1 METGVR
7 SASLLPPNSNG
18 DFSTTVDD
26 NTNGGDFKDVNTK
39 ESQCGKDNELLQV
52 LIALVIL
59 IPLSVVL
66 VACCCCSCCAFCA
79 CLKPSRYEHAN
90 NNLKS
95 AKTRV
100 YFESKLSQE
109 STDSMI
115 ANSSTCPLF
124 PSRTCAH
131 PPIR

>member
-1 METGVR
+1 MEANVR
-7 SASLLPPNSNG
+7 NASFPPPNSNANRSDDANDG
-18 DFSTTVDD
+18 DSK
-26 NTNGGDFKDVNTK
+26 NVNTK
-39 ESQCGKDNELLQV
+39 GSQCDKDNELLRL

-59 IPLSVVL
+59 VPLSVVL

-79 CLKPSRYEHAN
+79 CLKPSRSEHTN

-95 AKTRV
+95 AKTTV
-100 YFESKLSQE
+100 YFESKPSLLSQE
-109 STDSMI
+109 SADSMI

-124 PSRTCAH
+124 PSSTCTH